1 MGWELSR
8 RVWRCWQKVLD
19 TLVVQGQ
26 AMGIMLEMFLIGGC
40 SVHISDPQ
48 LQLSKPT
55 PRSRIHQQLALERN
69 ELVPN

>member
-40 SVHISDPQ
+40 SVHISDP
-48 LQLSKPT
+48 
-55 PRSRIHQQLALERN
+55 HQVQ
-69 ELVPN
+69 